1 MIKSDGIICLICF
14 LSWVHFTMDFG
25 QIRQCFLSF
34 WMFWNFV
41 DHRMGSVYWYL
52 LLFCWMDRLFRHGD
66 HSFHNP
72 IVYVKTNRC
81 GWWSIIVVIWP
92 MVSKTWTKYSYS
104 RLEIN
109 SASVAI
115 VVSSWYAII
124 WSKHVSK
131 RESYIGLLMMLQCVP
146 RYIKRILQQFIAF
159 EITISIDA
167 SIRTYL
173 HIIHSWYKRHDF
185 TVFGD
190 VVYWCVSL

>member
-14 LSWVHFTMDFG
+14 LSWVHFTMDWG

-115 VVSSWYAII
+115 VVSSWYDNM
-124 WSKHVSK
+124 WSYHVSK
-131 RESYIGLLMMLQCVP
+131 CVSDIGLFMMLQCVP
-146 RYIKRILQQFIAF
+146 GNIK
-159 EITISIDA
+159 SI
-167 SIRTYL
+167 
-173 HIIHSWYKRHDF
+173 
-185 TVFGD
+185 
-190 VVYWCVSL
+190 